1 MLSVLTN
8 HLAVVAAAFG
18 VLSHLT
24 YFIHG
29 EHLTNI
35 PKILPAVL
43 FSQCT
48 TVFFLNFFGRFPA
61 LAAVRLVLYAT
72 WAYLLGLWTS
82 MIIYRIFFH
91 PLRSWPGPFMARIT
105 QFHRVYSV
113 RKLDQF
119 RYLQELHQK
128 YGDFVRVGL

>member
-1 MLSVLTN
+1 MLSVSAN
-8 HLAVVAAAFG
+8 HFPAFAVAFG

-35 PKILPAVL
+35 PKILPAVFL
-43 FSQCT
+43 SQCV
-48 TVFFLNFFGRFPA
+48 TVFLLNLLRGFSKF
-61 LAAVRLVLYAT
+61 AAVSLVFYIT
-72 WAYLLGLWTS
+72 SVYLVGLWTS

-119 RYLQELHQK
+119 RYLEELHQK
-128 YGDFVRVGL
+128 YGDFVRIGL